1 MSDESRVFETGAR
14 RDNADGKGRMDLLPW
29 NAIIELSKHCER
41 GAKHYGENNV
51 RMGIPFHS
59 LADSGARHLAKWIAG
74 IQDEPTHLVAA
85 CWNLM
90 WLLEQTIT
98 KPELN
103 DMPWVNPTLS
113 IFYGMINNE
122 PVYRGRTPEHPDDV
136 ADRLKKIAE
145 SGDQYEYTW
154 GDLCKAVE
162 MGINPVYVD
171 GKLCVTLPEKW

>member
-1 MSDESRVFETGAR
+1 MSDEARVFETGAK

-51 RMGIPFHS
+51 RKGIPFHS

-74 IQDEPTHLVAA
+74 ITDEPTHLVAA

-103 DMPWVNPTLS
+103 DMPWRDVEKEVHE
-113 IFYGMINNE
+113 FYAKLFPPISE
-122 PVYRGRTPEHPDDV
+122 EDFKAAQKEAERYRQKPQSAFIEEHPDDV

-145 SGDQYEYTW
+145 SGES
-154 GDLCKAVE
+154 E
-162 MGINPVYVD
+162 VD
-171 GKLCVTLPEKW
+171 E

>member
-1 MSDESRVFETGAR
+1 MSDDSRVFETGAV

-59 LADSGARHLAKWIAG
+59 FADSGARHLAKWIAG
-74 IQDEPTHLVAA
+74 ITDEPTHLVAA

-98 KPELN
+98 RPELN
-103 DMPWVNPTLS
+103 DMLWANPTPA
-113 IFYGMINNE
+113 IFYGMIHN
-122 PVYRGRTPEHPDDV
+122 GAEHPDDK
-136 ADRLKKIAE
+136 ADREKKIAE
-145 SGDQYEYTW
+145 SG
-154 GDLCKAVE
+154 
-162 MGINPVYVD
+162 VD
-171 GKLCVTLPEKW
+171 KDKYFASLME

>member
-1 MSDESRVFETGAR
+1 MSDDSRVFETGAR
-14 RDNADGKGRMDLLPW
+14 RDNADGKGRMDLLCW

-51 RMGIPFHS
+51 RKGIPFHS

-98 KPELN
+98 RPDLN
-103 DMPWVNPTLS
+103 DMPW
-113 IFYGMINNE
+113 GCDGE
-122 PVYRGRTPEHPDDV
+122 PFEREEHPDDV
-136 ADRLKKIAE
+136 ADREKKITE
-145 SGDQYEYTW
+145 SGDTIEKYFA
-154 GDLCKAVE
+154 DLYDQTF
-162 MGINPVYVD
+162 GSD
-171 GKLCVTLPEKW
+171 DPENEE

>member
-1 MSDESRVFETGAR
+1 MSDDSRVFETGAR

-51 RMGIPFHS
+51 RKGIPFHS

-90 WLLEQTIT
+90 WILEQTIT

-103 DMPWVNPTLS
+103 DMPWAQKAKLDIADLFNFDS
-113 IFYGMINNE
+113 
-122 PVYRGRTPEHPDDV
+122 EHPDDK
-136 ADRLKKIAE
+136 ADREKKIAE
-145 SGDQYEYTW
+145 SGIID
-154 GDLCKAVE
+154 DLAEVFNDITDNE
-162 MGINPVYVD
+162 N
-171 GKLCVTLPEKW
+171 EE